1 MKTYRGVQYDTK
13 SRTESQDATL
23 TYRGK
28 QYSKSARTCRKVDFV
43 EVYRGIKHTEQ
54 RLVCA

>member
-1 MKTYRGVQYDTK
+1 MKTYRGVQYDNNP
-13 SRTESQDATL
+13 RTESQDATL

-28 QYSKSARTCRKVDFV
+28 QYSKSARTCRKVDYAV
-43 EVYRGIKHTEQ
+43 VYRGIKHTEQ